1 MWIRLVASAAALEL
15 VGLLAWSLVSPSRA
29 SAEESLFFAGKTM
42 RLVVGMPPGGGVDI
56 YARLVQRYIEQHLP
70 GKPSIVAQNMPGAG
84 SLRAVQS
91 LAASPDDGTVILTF
105 SSSLVT
111 ESIISPERVKAD
123 FRTFSFLGNV
133 AEDSRVCFVRAAI
146 AFKNWPEFAQR
157 EGVVFG
163 GTAAGTSG
171 NLDVAILRNLLGV
184 KLKLVQ
190 GYAGSADKR
199 LALEKGEI
207 DGDCAGATS
216 LPDGWVKTG
225 KVSVVI
231 KHSASA
237 MPGIPP
243 TVPYA
248 GALLKD
254 PADRRVY
261 DFLVTPQLFGRLFL
275 VSAKVPPERLAT
287 LRKAFDAA
295 MADPAFRAEAA
306 KLGLAVSPTPGA
318 EVDKNISALYATPPK
333 IIARAM
339 AIARE

>member
-1 MWIRLVASAAALEL
+1 MSSLLVALAMALGLVASLAA
-15 VGLLAWSLVSPSRA
+15 PSRA
-29 SAEESLFFAGKTM
+29 FAEESHFFAGKTM

-56 YARLVQRYIEQHLP
+56 YARLVQRHIEQHLP
-70 GKPSIVAQNMPGAG
+70 GKPSIVVQNMPGAG

-111 ESIISPERVKAD
+111 ESILAPERVKAD

-133 AEDSRVCFVRAAI
+133 AEDSRVCFVRAAVG
-146 AFKNWPEFAQR
+146 FKNWPEFAQR

-171 NLDVAILRNLLGV
+171 NLDVAMLRNLLGV

-190 GYAGSADKR
+190 GCAGSADKR

-216 LPDGWVKTG
+216 IPDGWVKDG

-237 MPGIPP
+237 LPGIGQD
-243 TVPYA
+243 VPFA
-248 GALLKD
+248 GALLND
-254 PADRRVY
+254 AGDRRVY
-261 DFLVTPQLFGRLFL
+261 DFLVTPQRLGRLFL
-275 VSAKVPPERLAT
+275 VSAKVPAERLAI

-295 MADPAFRAEAA
+295 MADPSFRAEAA
-306 KLGLAVSPTPGA
+306 KLGLVVSPTPGA
-318 EVDKNISALYATPPK
+318 AVDKSIAALHVTPPE
-333 IIARAM
+333 IIAR
-339 AIARE
+339 E

>member
-1 MWIRLVASAAALEL
+1 MSMRLAAAALAL
-15 VGLLAWSLVSPSRA
+15 GLAAASPA
-29 SAEESLFFAGKTM
+29 AVAQESNFFAGKTV

-56 YARLVQRYIEQHLP
+56 YARLVQRHLEQHLP

-84 SLRAVQS
+84 SLRAVQT

-111 ESIISPERVKAD
+111 ESILSPERVKVD
-123 FRTFSFLGNV
+123 FRSFSFLGNV

-146 AFKNWPEFAQR
+146 GARSWPAFAAR

-171 NLDVAILRNLLGV
+171 NLDVAIMRNLLGV
-184 KLKLVQ
+184 RLKLVQ
-190 GYAGSADKR
+190 GYAGSAEKR

-216 LPDGWVKTG
+216 IPEGWLKDG
-225 KVSVVI
+225 KVDVVI
-231 KHSASA
+231 KHSPNAL
-237 MPGIPP
+237 PGIGPD
-243 TVPYA
+243 VPYA
-248 GALLKD
+248 GALLTD
-254 PADRRVY
+254 AGDRRVY
-261 DFLVTPQLFGRLFL
+261 DFLVAPQLLGRLFL
-275 VSAKVPPERLAT
+275 VSAKVPAERLAT

-306 KLGLAVSPTPGA
+306 KLGLAVSPTPGD
-318 EVDKNISALYATPPK
+318 EVDRSIAALYATPPE
-333 IIARAM
+333 IIARAR

>member
-1 MWIRLVASAAALEL
+1 MSNSLVAVAVALGLAVPAAA
-15 VGLLAWSLVSPSRA
+15 VAQ
-29 SAEESLFFAGKTM
+29 ESQFFAGKTV

-56 YARLVQRYIEQHLP
+56 YARLVQRHIEHHLP

-91 LAASPDDGTVILTF
+91 LTASPDDGTVILTF

-111 ESIISPERVKAD
+111 ESILSPERVKVD
-123 FRTFSFLGNV
+123 FRSFSFLGNV

-146 AFKNWPEFAQR
+146 GARSWPAFAAR

-171 NLDVAILRNLLGV
+171 NLDVAIMRNLLGV
-184 KLKLVQ
+184 RLKLVQ
-190 GYAGSADKR
+190 GYAGSAEKR

-216 LPDGWVKTG
+216 LPDGWLKDG
-225 KVSVVI
+225 KVDVVI
-231 KHSASA
+231 KHSPNAL
-237 MPGIPP
+237 PGIGPD
-243 TVPYA
+243 VPYA

-254 PADRRVY
+254 TGDRRVY
-261 DFLVTPQLFGRLFL
+261 DFLVAPQLLGRLFL
-275 VSAKVPPERLAT
+275 VSSKIPAERLAT

-295 MADPAFRAEAA
+295 MADASFRAEAT
-306 KLGLAVSPTPGA
+306 KLGLVVSPTPGD
-318 EVDKNISALYATPPK
+318 EVDRSIAALYATPPE
-333 IIARAM
+333 IIARAR